1 MNKYIIGFSIGSI
14 LLSYYY
20 CTYFLK
26 GKDTLDEKGKKGKKD
41 EKDEKDEKDDKDIL
55 DDKDEKVKDIISHIL
70 DEMIEK
76 IEIKGKKVKFND
88 NWTLIN
94 N

>member
-14 LLSYYY
+14 LLRYYY

-26 GKDTLDEKGKKGKKD
+26 GKDTLDEKGKKD

-70 DEMIEK
+70 DEMINKVEK
-76 IEIKGKKVKFND
+76 DSDKKVTFND